1 MRRWMVALPLS
12 AAAVALAVCGDP
24 TFVLAQPPAAEE
36 VQFRTADGVRLK
48 GLFHAST
55 KNPAGDPVVMLLYPP
70 GPGNNMTKGD
80 WDGLSKT
87 LTDNGY
93 SVLRFDW
100 RGHGKSTDIEDTDL
114 FWNNPIT
121 GSNWNRRY
129 VKHARPAGGKTP
141 IKSDLQA
148 KADFDPKYF
157 PVYVNDIAAAR
168 QYLDQ
173 RNDNGKANTSSIYVI
188 GAGDAAALGMLWL
201 TAEWLRPAVYPNV
214 NQLGGAAKYEYVP
227 QPLVQPVAG
236 KIEEA
241 GRDVAGVVW
250 LSAGRPATT
259 TEFVVKKWPL
269 QSPRMRE
276 MNHTL
281 FLYGGDDD
289 KAATQSKFFYNEVL
303 VAKGNK
309 GLGVKELE
317 QTFLT
322 AVPKT
327 KLSGVALLGKNA
339 EIGTED
345 TILKYLAA
353 RKKDRGDKVVVTRG
367 YTNGYYINPG
377 SFYLQP

>member
-1 MRRWMVALPLS
+1 
-12 AAAVALAVCGDP
+12 
-24 TFVLAQPPAAEE
+24 
-36 VQFRTADGVRLK
+36 
-48 GLFHAST
+48 
-55 KNPAGDPVVMLLYPP
+55 
-70 GPGNNMTKGD
+70 
-80 WDGLSKT
+80 
-87 LTDNGY
+87 
-93 SVLRFDW
+93 
-100 RGHGKSTDIEDTDL
+100 
-114 FWNNPIT
+114 
-121 GSNWNRRY
+121 
-129 VKHARPAGGKTP
+129 
-141 IKSDLQA
+141 
-148 KADFDPKYF
+148 
-157 PVYVNDIAAAR
+157 
-168 QYLDQ
+168 
-173 RNDNGKANTSSIYVI
+173 
-188 GAGDAAALGMLWL
+188 
-201 TAEWLRPAVYPNV
+201 
-214 NQLGGAAKYEYVP
+214 
-227 QPLVQPVAG
+227 
-236 KIEEA
+236 
-241 GRDVAGVVW
+241 
-250 LSAGRPATT
+250 
-259 TEFVVKKWPL
+259 
-269 QSPRMRE
+269 MRE